1 MTAGAA
7 SPTDV
12 CGLTLAAAAE
22 LVRAREL
29 SPLDLTRA
37 TLDRIESLDAE
48 LNCFLS
54 VAAETA
60 LARAAALTTDL
71 SSGRHL
77 GPLHGIPISLKD
89 NIGTVDLPTTAGSTI
104 LGGWRPE
111 RPAAVTRLL
120 ERRGAIVIGKT
131 HLYEFAYGDFNPSYG
146 EARNPWNPD
155 HVTGGSSSGSAA
167 ALAARLGYA
176 SVGTDTGGSIRIPA
190 SFCGVVGMKPTFGR
204 VSLDGVIPI
213 SSNLDHVGP
222 MARTVE
228 DAELLLRAMLPP
240 ARARAAFPAASS
252 RDGVAGVRIGVP
264 APQASE
270 LVDDEVRTAVDQ
282 AVDVLV
288 GEGAQLRQV
297 ELPDLMQARTTMW
310 IISSVEAAERH
321 RIWLRERGD
330 EYHPL
335 VRFLLEEGARIPAT
349 EYVHA
354 QRVRQVMVQ
363 RMRRVFDAVDVV
375 ALPATVV
382 PAFPIGTETV
392 RLGDTE
398 EHWQST
404 INRCTS
410 LFNLTG
416 GPALSLPCGLS
427 GAGMPIGLQLAARA
441 HDDAGLLRTARAYQR
456 ATDWHTLGPAG
467 VA

>member
-1 MTAGAA
+1 VTAET
-7 SPTDV
+7 PTDV
-12 CGLTLAAAAE
+12 CELTLAAAAD
-22 LVRAREL
+22 LVRRREL

-37 TLDRIESLDAE
+37 TLDRIESLNPE

-54 VAAETA
+54 VAADQA
-60 LARAAALTTDL
+60 LERAARL
-71 SSGRHL
+71 SEDASDGRHL

-89 NIGTVDLPTTAGSTI
+89 NIATVGLPTTAGST
-104 LGGWRPE
+104 LLSGWQPE
-111 RPAAVTRLL
+111 RPAAVTRRL
-120 ERRGAIVIGKT
+120 ERQGAIVIGKT
-131 HLYEFAYGDFNPSYG
+131 HLFEFAYGDFNPRYG
-146 EARNPWNPD
+146 DTRNPWNPD
-155 HVTGGSSSGSAA
+155 YVAGGSSSGSAA

-190 SFCGVVGMKPTFGR
+190 SFCGVVGMKPTFGS

-222 MARTVE
+222 MARTAE
-228 DAELLLRAMLPP
+228 DTELLLKAMLPP
-240 ARARAAFPAASS
+240 ARARPAFSEAPEA
-252 RDGVAGVRIGVP
+252 VAGLRIGVP

-270 LVDDEVRTAVDQ
+270 RVDDEVRAAVDQ
-282 AVDVLV
+282 AIAVLE
-288 GEGAQLRQV
+288 GEGAELRQV
-297 ELPDLMQARTTMW
+297 ELPDLVQARTAMW
-310 IISSVEAAERH
+310 VISCVEGAERH
-321 RIWLRERGD
+321 RPWLRERAD

-335 VRFLLEEGARIPAT
+335 VRSLLEQGARIPAT

-375 ALPATVV
+375 ALPATAV
-382 PAFPIGTETV
+382 PAFPIGTETL
-392 RLGDTE
+392 RLGDAD

-404 INRCTS
+404 VNRCTP

-427 GAGMPIGLQLAARA
+427 NGGMPIGLQLAARA
-441 HDDAGLLRTARAYQR
+441 HDDARLLRTARAYER
-456 ATDWHTLGPAG
+456 ATDWHTRAPRPAG